1 MEHNFFEYKDNFAK
15 YKHIKSNLLIG
26 EIKNIPNPKIT
37 IAIPTY
43 KRTVLISDS
52 INSILNQVKFDDYEI
67 IIIDNEATQEENE
80 TEKLMKQ
87 YNNPKIL
94 YYKNEENIGMFGNWN
109 RCIELARGK
118 YITILN
124 DDDWLEE
131 EFLYEMNKQIEGT
144 KMIICDYI
152 TKDFRKIKN
161 EKQDIIIKRILK
173 KIYEGAKKINKV
185 HKLKLEDFFYGFRG
199 LSSLGIIFER
209 ESMLKLGGYNEE
221 YIPSCDYI
229 LHTIYFKNY
238 GGKYLKKEL
247 ANCRLQ
253 ENESM
258 KEEVQKGFLKKDY
271 LFRENLIDYLGNKNN
286 LSKINIEM
294 TKMYEN
300 SLNELWNSKKN
311 KKVRKVNKICE
322 MKIKMKRRMIRIF

>member
-1 MEHNFFEYKDNFAK
+1 MKHNFFEYKDNFAK
-15 YKHIKSNLLIG
+15 YKHIKSNLLVG
-26 EIKNIPNPKIT
+26 EIENIPNPKIT

-43 KRTVLISDS
+43 KRAVLISDS

-87 YNNPKIL
+87 YNNSKIL
-94 YYKNEENIGMFGNWN
+94 YYKNEENVGMFGNWN

-131 EFLYEMNKQIEGT
+131 EFLYEMNKQIEGS

-173 KIYEGAKKINKV
+173 KIYERAKKINKV

-229 LHTIYFKNY
+229 FHTIYFKNY

-271 LFRENLIDYLGNKNN
+271 LFRESLINYLGNKNN
-286 LSKINIEM
+286 LSKINTEM

>member
-1 MEHNFFEYKDNFAK
+1 
-15 YKHIKSNLLIG
+15 
-26 EIKNIPNPKIT
+26 
-37 IAIPTY
+37 
-43 KRTVLISDS
+43 
-52 INSILNQVKFDDYEI
+52 
-67 IIIDNEATQEENE
+67 
-80 TEKLMKQ
+80 
-87 YNNPKIL
+87 
-94 YYKNEENIGMFGNWN
+94 
-109 RCIELARGK
+109 
-118 YITILN
+118 
-124 DDDWLEE
+124 
-131 EFLYEMNKQIEGT
+131 
-144 KMIICDYI
+144 MIICDYI

-173 KIYEGAKKINKV
+173 KIYERAKKINKV

-229 LHTIYFKNY
+229 FHTIYFKNY

-271 LFRENLIDYLGNKNN
+271 LFRESLINYLGNKNN
-286 LSKINIEM
+286 LSKINTEM

-300 SLNELWNSKKN
+300 SLNELWNSKEN